1 MLRPTQKKKK
11 NVVHMAEEN
20 IIVKNVPVQVSA
32 YMVEQNIIVKSAVVQ
47 VSVNMADI
55 NIIVKNVPVQ
65 VSAYT
70 IDREIVVKC
79 VALIVIVNM
88 VELRLII
95 RNGCAICVVE
105 SIFAAMLSYGGIVE
119 SAVLCDVSKDICNA
133 LHVTK
138 VHLIIRHKR
147 L

>member
-1 MLRPTQKKKK
+1 M
-11 NVVHMAEEN
+11 
-20 IIVKNVPVQVSA
+20 
-32 YMVEQNIIVKSAVVQ
+32 
-47 VSVNMADI
+47 
-55 NIIVKNVPVQ
+55 
-65 VSAYT
+65 
-70 IDREIVVKC
+70 IDRDIVKC

-95 RNGCAICVVE
+95 RNGCVICVVE
-105 SIFAAMLSYGGIVE
+105 SIFAVMLSYEGIVK
-119 SAVLCDVSKDICNA
+119 SVGLCEVSKDICNA